1 MDFFA
6 SLRLCV
12 MSSPVFCF
20 GPWNNRTTGRVQV
33 YGSDKMATS
42 SLAIQ
47 AVPDPMIRPAPFQEL
62 YQQYSNVVY
71 LTALRVTGNSADAED
86 ALQTVFLRIL
96 RQEERFEV
104 AWSSAAY
111 FRRAATNASID
122 ILRRRAWQA
131 ETPLDGILP
140 QLAEESPALLKAA
153 PAAGPQPARTGRR
166 RTLRPQVRGRPFRR
180 RTGRACSASRGPPW
194 VAGCFGSARLCRK

>member
-1 MDFFA
+1 
-6 SLRLCV
+6 
-12 MSSPVFCF
+12 
-20 GPWNNRTTGRVQV
+20 
-33 YGSDKMATS
+33 MATS
-42 SLAIQ
+42 SLAVQ
-47 AVPDPMIRPAPFQEL
+47 AVPDQMIRSAPFQEL

-71 LTALRVTGNSADAED
+71 LTALRVTGNAADAED

-96 RQEERFEV
+96 KQEERFEV

-140 QLAEESPALLKAA
+140 QLAEESPALLKQRLRQALSRLE
-153 PAAGPQPARTGRR
+153 PARR

-194 VAGCFGSARLCRK
+194 VAGCFGSARLCGK

>member
-1 MDFFA
+1 
-6 SLRLCV
+6 
-12 MSSPVFCF
+12 
-20 GPWNNRTTGRVQV
+20 
-33 YGSDKMATS
+33 MATS
-42 SLAIQ
+42 SLAFQ
-47 AVPDPMIRPAPFQEL
+47 AAPDQMIRPAAFQEL

-96 RQEERFEV
+96 KQEERFEV

-122 ILRRRAWQA
+122 ILRRRAWRA

-140 QLAEESPALLKAA
+140 QLAEESPALLKQRLRQALSQLE
-153 PAAGPQPARTGRR
+153 PQDAELFVLKYVEGFSGEELAEQFGIERATVGTRLFR
-166 RTLRPQVRGRPFRR
+166 IRQTLREVIER
-180 RTGRACSASRGPPW
+180 
-194 VAGCFGSARLCRK
+194 